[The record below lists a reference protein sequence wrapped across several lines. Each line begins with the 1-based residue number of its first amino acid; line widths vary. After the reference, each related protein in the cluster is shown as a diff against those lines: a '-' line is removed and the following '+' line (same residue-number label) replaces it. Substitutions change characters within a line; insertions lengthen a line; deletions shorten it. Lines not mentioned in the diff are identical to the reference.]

1 MAVPSRPPNRGSRLP
16 RERRR
21 EQLLDVTAE
30 LVLRGGVEAVTMEGV
45 AAAAGVS
52 KGLGYAYF
60 ANRAELLQ
68 ALLDRERAGLQAR
81 VAAAL
86 ETATTFEDRIRA
98 TTAGWFDTV
107 EEHGAL
113 LGALLQAIRVD
124 GLQATRDAYY
134 RQIEDFY
141 GGLAAEEF
149 GIPQE
154 EAVTAAAIFISGL
167 NGVVDRWTVAGR
179 PRAEVEETYIT
190 AVMGAVRAL
199 AEAHAPAR
207 R

>member
-1 MAVPSRPPNRGSRLP
+1 MAPAPKPRTRGARLSRE
-16 RERRR
+16 ERR
-21 EQLLDVTAE
+21 EHFLDVTAD
-30 LVLRGGVEAVTMEGV
+30 LVLRSGVDAITMEGV

-68 ALLDRERAGLQAR
+68 ALLDRESAGLKAR

-86 ETATTFEDRIRA
+86 EIATTFEDRIRA

-113 LGALLQAIRVD
+113 LAALLQAIQID
-124 GLQATRDAYY
+124 GLQEARDAYY
-134 RQIEDFY
+134 REIEGYY
-141 GGLAAEEF
+141 GELAAEEF
-149 GIPQE
+149 GIPRE
-154 EAVTAAAIFISGL
+154 SAVTAAAIFITGL
-167 NGVVDRWTVAGR
+167 NGVIDRWTVAGR
-179 PRAEVEETYIT
+179 PRAEVEETYIA

-199 AEAHAPAR
+199 ADGHVPAR